1 MNLLDED
8 TIEKFEEL
16 INEVV
21 YQEVRKMSVSKVN
34 INGVE
39 LELNLL
45 DADVIEKFEGALADV
60 QRKIQDPKAYE
71 GKTTAEGM
79 RYQCRC
85 VEEYFDTLFG
95 NGTSEKVFPKNNDL
109 GIRMDAFGQ
118 VTALSGTIK
127 PQINTIQK
135 EHRIVRVDVRPRKR
149 KTKIISVP
157 LITANEYACGLTS
170 RDSRDRR

>member
-1 MNLLDED
+1 MEFLDTD

-16 INEVV
+16 INEVI
-21 YQEVRKMSVSKVN
+21 YREVKKMSVSKVN

-85 VEEYFDTLFG
+85 VEEYFDNLFG

-127 PQINTIQK
+127 PQINGLVGKYNPERAQNRQGRRAAQK
-135 EHRIVRVDVRPRKR
+135 KKNKNNFRAVNNR
-149 KTKIISVP
+149 
-157 LITANEYACGLTS
+157 
-170 RDSRDRR
+170 